1 MSLQQQQQE
10 VYNNLKD
17 ENNNYNK
24 LIKKRNLEDEYKRNL
39 EDEYERKLMVD
50 EYERNYLLLHAQ
62 GHADTGQRAFRPRME
77 EYHIYRHNSYKP
89 YEPYNATSFDSPRRR
104 GGAGKVKVYTGPKN
118 GKYIIKNGSKVYIDR
133 KSISNNVQYIKKTK
147 PKKK

>member
-1 MSLQQQQQE
+1 MSLQQQQE
-10 VYNNLKD
+10 VYNNLM
-17 ENNNYNK
+17 
-24 LIKKRNLEDEYKRNL
+24 EDEYKRNL
-39 EDEYERKLMVD
+39 EDEYKRKLMEN
-50 EYERNYLLLHAQ
+50 EYKRNLLLHAQ
-62 GHADTGQRAFRPRME
+62 GHADTGQRAFRPHME
-77 EYHIYRHNSYKP
+77 EYYIYHNPYNSYKPYEP